1 MSIHPLCTCKLLQSC
16 PQKKRYQLPPPNIV
30 KKVFLLFFKEESQ
43 YLVLEDK
50 KSGVSLSNCSSC
62 DNDKFDWSLDKWY
75 WQFLSRAQVF
85 YFIFAF
91 VLLKSITFFLCI
103 KCNFFFFVTCHWQ
116 IHGTCVW
123 LCYFL
128 SYFFKDLFSLQWT
141 NIVNAFSEKARNRI

>member
-1 MSIHPLCTCKLLQSC
+1 MST
-16 PQKKRYQLPPPNIV
+16 KKRDTSYHHPTLSKKFFCSSLK
-30 KKVFLLFFKEESQ
+30 KKVNIWFLK
-43 YLVLEDK
+43 K
-50 KSGVSLSNCSSC
+50 KSGVSLSNCPSC